1 MLKYVLKKL
10 DNKIN
15 IQLLLK
21 IMVVLIILFLIQETD
36 QVWGS
41 WIIALEKIFQPF
53 LIGFVIA
60 YILNP
65 MIEYLQRYHISKK
78 VATIVVLLASLSF
91 FVILI
96 MVLFP
101 MLYDK
106 ILEFFNSL
114 VYAIQWIT
122 DMITS
127 YSELENIEIVNEVAN
142 TATQF
147 IREYQ
152 SWLPELTN
160 AIPSLF
166 SSILSMVTTILFS
179 IIIGVY
185 MLIDFNNIKVHIK
198 KEIHYIIKG
207 ADPYINEID
216 ENVSVYIRSLFL
228 LMVIKFFEYSLL
240 YFLVGHND
248 WVIIGLLTAVGLIIP
263 YFGATIANCI
273 GILTAL
279 TLSPMRFIALIIGIV
294 LLANIDSYVIGPLI
308 HKKRSAL
315 GPLISIFAIFAGGI
329 IANVVGITL
338 AIPVVLA
345 LRSVIDV
352 YNRDPKHAND

>member
-10 DNKIN
+10 DSKIN
-15 IQLLLK
+15 IQLLIK
-21 IMVVLIILFLIQETD
+21 IMVILIILFLIKETD
-36 QVWGS
+36 NVWGS
-41 WIIALEKIFQPF
+41 WIVALENIFTPF
-53 LIGFVIA
+53 IIGFIIA

-65 MIEYLQRYHISKK
+65 MIEYLQQHHISKK
-78 VATIVVLLASLSF
+78 IATMIVLLGSLSF

-96 MVLFP
+96 IVLFP

-122 DMITS
+122 DMVTT
-127 YSELENIEIVNEVAN
+127 YSELENIEIINEVGN
-142 TATQF
+142 TATRF

-166 SSILSMVTTILFS
+166 NTIISMLTTILFS
-179 IIIGVY
+179 IIIGIY
-185 MLIDFNNIKVHIK
+185 MLVDFDRIKIQIK
-198 KEIHYIIKG
+198 KFFHYFNKSV
-207 ADPYINEID
+207 DPYLNEID
-216 ENVSVYIRSLFL
+216 DNVSVYIRSLFL

-248 WVIIGLLTAVGLIIP
+248 WVIIGLLTAIGLIIP

-279 TLSPMRFIALIIGIV
+279 TLSPMRFIALLIGIV
-294 LLANIDSYVIGPLI
+294 LLANVDSYVIGPLI
-308 HKKRSAL
+308 HKKRSSL
-315 GPLISIFAIFAGGI
+315 GPLVSLFAVFAGGI

-345 LRSVIDV
+345 VRSVIDV